1 MRLVP
6 LTDAMLTSVLIGIG
20 TPLPFARDVTAFGRA
35 VRLGYFDVVDPAF
48 ERLTGHAPAT
58 LRKVLLDHRA
68 DLLAV
73 A

>member
-1 MRLVP
+1 MQLVP
-6 LTDAMLTSVLIGIG
+6 LIDAMLTSVLIGIG

-58 LRKVLLDHRA
+58 LRDILVDHRA